1 MSLFIQIHPD
11 NPQARLITQ
20 AVDILSKGGV
30 IIYPTDSCYAM
41 GCRIGDKS
49 AADRIRRI
57 RRLDDK
63 HDFTL
68 MCRNLAEI
76 GLYAKLD
83 NSAFRLI
90 RSVTP
95 GPYTFILQA
104 TKEVPRRLLTPKRK
118 TIGLRIADDAIVTD
132 LLNTLGEPII
142 STTLMLP
149 GDDYPLTDPFEM
161 RDILDSQVDLI
172 IDGGYRGMEPTT
184 VVDMIDEVPKLVRVG
199 LGDPDIIDAG

>member
-1 MSLFIQIHPD
+1 MSQFFQIHPD
-11 NPQARLITQ
+11 NPQARLIAQ
-20 AVDILSKGGV
+20 AVSILRRGGI
-30 IIYPTDSCYAM
+30 IIYPTDSCYAL
-41 GCRIGDKS
+41 GCHIGDKS

-57 RRLDDK
+57 RRLDEK

-68 MCRNLAEI
+68 MCRDLAEI

-83 NSAFRLI
+83 NPAFRLI
-90 RSVTP
+90 RHITP

-118 TIGLRIADDAIVTD
+118 TIGLRIADDNIVTE
-132 LLNTLGEPII
+132 LLTSLGEPII

-149 GDDYPLTDPFEM
+149 GDEYPLTDPYEM
-161 RDILDSQVDLI
+161 RDILGSQVDLV

-184 VVDMIDEVPKLVRVG
+184 VVDMIDEIPKVVRKG
-199 LGDPDIIDAG
+199 LGDPSLIES

>member
-1 MSLFIQIHPD
+1 MSQFFQIHPD
-11 NPQARLITQ
+11 NPQARLIAQ
-20 AVDILSKGGV
+20 AVSILRHGGV
-30 IIYPTDSCYAM
+30 IIYPTDSCYAL
-41 GCRIGDKS
+41 GCHIGDKS

-57 RRLDDK
+57 RRLDEK

-68 MCRNLAEI
+68 MCRDLAEI

-83 NSAFRLI
+83 NPAFRLI
-90 RSVTP
+90 RHVTP

-118 TIGLRIADDAIVTD
+118 TIGLRIADDNIVTD
-132 LLNTLGEPII
+132 LLNSLGEPII

-149 GDDYPLTDPFEM
+149 GDEYPLTDPYEM
-161 RDILDSQVDLI
+161 RDILGTQVDLI

-184 VVDMIDEVPKLVRVG
+184 VVDMIDEVPKIVRVG
-199 LGDPDIIDAG
+199 LGDPSVIEA